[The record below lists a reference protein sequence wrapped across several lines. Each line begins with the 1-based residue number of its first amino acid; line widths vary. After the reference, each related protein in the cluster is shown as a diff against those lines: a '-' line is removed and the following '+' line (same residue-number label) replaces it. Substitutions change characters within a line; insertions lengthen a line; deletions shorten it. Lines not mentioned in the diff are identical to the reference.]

1 MLSEFQILRPLWLIA
16 IPVLW
21 WMVFRFLGRW
31 WSKGNWE
38 DVVEPHLLSF
48 LATTPATQKRSL
60 LPWIICLVGTIL
72 LLALSGPV
80 WQKNLQPLLQKSLAR
95 VLVLDLSYSMLATDI
110 KPTRFERARFK
121 LKDLLGH
128 FVEGET
134 ALIVYAGDAFVI
146 SPLTHDP
153 VTIASLLT
161 GLHPNI
167 MPLPGSRS
175 DLAIELAADLLSRR
189 NGGTGHII
197 WVTDGIEVQDIPAAE
212 NAVGLNRLSILAVGT
227 ESGSPI
233 PLSGGGFL
241 KDKKGGIVIPKL
253 YLKPLQKL
261 AAQTH
266 GAFTKLSPDDRDVEQ
281 IIAAETA
288 ADDFVEDKQ
297 QRTSDKW
304 NEEGPWLLL
313 LVLPMAALL
322 FRRGLL
328 FSIGFAV
335 LLGVTA
341 RPSSALAFG
350 WDDLWLR
357 PDQQAA
363 KLFQQG
369 ETKQAAEL
377 FESSEWK
384 GAAAYRSGDYEKA
397 IEHFSQQNH
406 SRANFNSGNALAFA
420 GRLQESLEAFERVLA
435 DSPQNVDAQY
445 NHDLIE
451 KLLKEQQKKKQ
462 QQEGQQGANQKNKQD
477 QQDGSSQTQEKQN
490 AQSAQDSSGDN
501 AGTSDQ
507 QTAEGV
513 KNNAEKESTAEKNNE
528 KFDEEKT
535 ESPNNEEGQK
545 KIDGSAAKE
554 NAKNKKQD
562 STPVDLAK
570 QQFLEQWLRK
580 IPDDPGRL
588 LRNKMEREFQ
598 RRGKQNFTN
607 EQYW

>member
-1 MLSEFQILRPLWLIA
+1 
-16 IPVLW
+16 
-21 WMVFRFLGRW
+21 
-31 WSKGNWE
+31 
-38 DVVEPHLLSF
+38 
-48 LATTPATQKRSL
+48 
-60 LPWIICLVGTIL
+60 
-72 LLALSGPV
+72 
-80 WQKNLQPLLQKSLAR
+80 
-95 VLVLDLSYSMLATDI
+95 
-110 KPTRFERARFK
+110 
-121 LKDLLGH
+121 
-128 FVEGET
+128 
-134 ALIVYAGDAFVI
+134 
-146 SPLTHDP
+146 
-153 VTIASLLT
+153 
-161 GLHPNI
+161 
-167 MPLPGSRS
+167 
-175 DLAIELAADLLSRR
+175 
-189 NGGTGHII
+189 
-197 WVTDGIEVQDIPAAE
+197 
-212 NAVGLNRLSILAVGT
+212 
-227 ESGSPI
+227 
-233 PLSGGGFL
+233 
-241 KDKKGGIVIPKL
+241 
-253 YLKPLQKL
+253 
-261 AAQTH
+261 
-266 GAFTKLSPDDRDVEQ
+266 VEQ

-357 PDQQAA
+357 PDQQAV

-369 ETKQAAEL
+369 KTKQASEL

-477 QQDGSSQTQEKQN
+477 QQDGSSQTQEKQK
-490 AQSAQDSSGDN
+490 AQSAQGSSGDN

-513 KNNAEKESTAEKNNE
+513 KNNAEKESTAEKNNK